1 MIYLNVAIFEQFIE
15 YLVTFANIKC
25 KLNLL
30 LCFLLNR
37 L

>member
-1 MIYLNVAIFEQFIE
+1 MIYLNVAILEQFIE
-15 YLVTFANIKC
+15 YLVTFTNIKC

-30 LCFLLNR
+30 LLFLLNQ